1 MQISQV
7 KQEELA
13 MLINGL
19 RAVWYQTTAEQQA
32 QEKLLKQLEGEL
44 SQRFGLVLREHS

>member
-13 MLINGL
+13 VLIAGL
-19 RAVWYQTTAEQQA
+19 RAVWITDEEQA
-32 QEKLLKQLEGEL
+32 KVHAKLLKQLENEL
-44 SQRFGLVLREHS
+44 SQRFGMMLPA